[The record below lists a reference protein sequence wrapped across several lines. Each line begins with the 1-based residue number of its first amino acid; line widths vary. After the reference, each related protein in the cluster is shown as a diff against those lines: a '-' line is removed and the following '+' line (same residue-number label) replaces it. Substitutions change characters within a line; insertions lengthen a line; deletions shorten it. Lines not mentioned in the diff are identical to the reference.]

1 MKLELFGPS
10 SQHSSSMRSRYLAIL
25 SICLLAFSAVA
36 REKLKPSTPEPTP
49 VPRAPQAGQSFDD
62 LELDAYLEKET
73 RRLHSEHK
81 LGALDLTTRK
91 WSGTLPA
98 VSTDKIAWQEVAARA
113 EASTLV
119 LGDVYRDGKSKKE
132 EFSVAAGGFVISEE
146 GVIVTC
152 LHVAS
157 EKGTRGLSALTRDGR
172 VFAVREVLAADPEN
186 DLIFL
191 QLDLP
196 EGTKLPALPL
206 AREAAPVASPIGVM
220 SHPEE
225 HFWMWTAGVVSR
237 HTVVRDPSG
246 EHFYTTITADF
257 AKGSSGCPVLDESG
271 NAVGVVNNTESIY
284 YEDDGKRK
292 QLDLQMVVRNVTPGW
307 VVRRMAEK

>member
-1 MKLELFGPS
+1 
-10 SQHSSSMRSRYLAIL
+10 MRRRYLTAIFA
-25 SICLLAFSAVA
+25 LLLIANSGA
-36 REKLKPSTPEPTP
+36 REKQKPPTPEPTP
-49 VPRAPQAGQSFDD
+49 AARAPQAGQVFDD
-62 LELDAYLEKET
+62 LELDTFLEKET
-73 RRLHSEHK
+73 RRLHAEKK
-81 LGALDLTTRK
+81 LGALNLTARK
-91 WSGTLPA
+91 CSAPLPA
-98 VSTDKIAWQEVAARA
+98 TSTDKLTWQEVAARA

-119 LGDVYRDGKSKKE
+119 LGDVYREGKSKKD
-132 EFSVAAGGFVISEE
+132 EFSVAAGAFVISED

-186 DLIFL
+186 DLVIL

-196 EGTKLPALPL
+196 AGVKLPALPL
-206 AREAAPVASPIGVM
+206 ANAAAPTASPIGVM

-237 HTVVRDPSG
+237 HTVVRDASG
-246 EHFYTTITADF
+246 EHFYKTITADF

-307 VVRRMAEK
+307 VVRKMFVP